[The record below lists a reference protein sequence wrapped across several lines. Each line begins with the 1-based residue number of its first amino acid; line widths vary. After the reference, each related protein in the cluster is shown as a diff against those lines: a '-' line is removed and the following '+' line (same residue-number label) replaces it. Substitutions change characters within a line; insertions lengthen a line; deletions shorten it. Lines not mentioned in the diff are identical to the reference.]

1 MNRLLI
7 PMIAAVMALTAAL
20 TAQAQQ
26 ATPPLPAPM
35 MTNTPRSFAF
45 PATNTPREP
54 SPTPSPTYAPPT
66 FTPTPIVGAT
76 WTAPAP
82 DPARQVADHYV
93 MARPLPD
100 SEVNYISWTY
110 PYGGTS
116 GGRLRMHYGV
126 DFANPTGTSVLAA
139 ADGVVLYAG
148 DDFSVQFGPMNNFY
162 GRLVVIQH
170 NIMDSSGGAVYTLYG
185 HLDAWEVSAGQAVTA
200 GQRIGV
206 VGATGIAQ
214 GPHLH
219 FEVRVGN
226 PYDYG
231 ATRNPVLWMY
241 PYWNY
246 GTLAGRVTDA
256 SGALLYNVS
265 LTVEPAGGA
274 TGPVRYAFSY
284 AEPGVNG
291 DSLFG
296 ENWLMGDLPA
306 GYYVVTVG
314 DGGRVRFRE
323 TVYVAGNRTTWLN
336 VQLQ

>member
-1 MNRLLI
+1 MNRRAMTILAGV
-7 PMIAAVMALTAAL
+7 MVVVAAAPVF
-20 TAQAQQ
+20 AQQ
-26 ATPPLPAPM
+26 AQTTPVPM
-35 MTNTPRSFAF
+35 LTNTPRAFAF
-45 PATNTPREP
+45 PATNTPRMP
-54 SPTPSPTYAPPT
+54 TVTPSPTYAPPT
-66 FTPTPIVGAT
+66 YTPTPIVGAT

-82 DPARQVADHYV
+82 DPAREIADHYV
-93 MARPLPD
+93 LARPLSD
-100 SEVNYISWTY
+100 NAANYISWTY

-116 GGRLRMHYGV
+116 GGRLQMHYGV
-126 DFANPTGTSVLAA
+126 DFGNPTGTAVLAA

-148 DDFSVQFGPMNNFY
+148 DDLAAQFGPINNFY

-170 NIMDSSGGAVYTLYG
+170 NIADSSGGAIYTLYG
-185 HLDAWEVSAGQAVTA
+185 HLDAWDVSAGETVTA

-206 VGATGIAQ
+206 VGATGVAQ

-231 ATRNPVLWMY
+231 ATRNPVLWMF

-246 GTLAGRVTDA
+246 GTLVGRVTDA
-256 SGALLYNVS
+256 NGALLYNTT
-265 LTVEPAGGA
+265 LTIEPTGGLR
-274 TGPVRYAFSY
+274 GPVRYAFSY

-291 DSLFG
+291 DSRFG

-314 DGGRVRFRE
+314 DGGRVRYRE
-323 TVYVAGNRTTWLN
+323 TVYVAGNRSTWLD
-336 VQLQ
+336 VQLR